1 MIPMPEPLHP
11 AVVHFPIA
19 LLLLGAAVAVLSVF
33 VRRWHLPLFAAI
45 LLSLGA
51 LGAVAA
57 TVTGEEE
64 EERVEHAMPS
74 VEPLLEEHADW
85 GERARNAGIVAA
97 IFAIV
102 AAVAVGKPFGGRLLS
117 VLTACA
123 ALVAGYCVAQAGHF
137 GGELVYR
144 HGAGVALERGSGTVP
159 SPDQDEIRL
168 PRSEAEHEG
177 E

>member
-1 MIPMPEPLHP
+1 MIPFPEPLHP

-19 LLLLGAAVAVLSVF
+19 LLLLGAAVAVLAIF
-33 VRRWHLPLFAAI
+33 VRRWHFPLFAAV

-51 LGAVAA
+51 IGAVAA

-64 EERVEHAMPS
+64 EEKVEHAIPS
-74 VEPLLEEHADW
+74 AEPLLEEHAEW

-97 IFAIV
+97 LLAVLAAI
-102 AAVAVGKPFGGRLLS
+102 AANKPVGGRMLS

-144 HGAGVALERGSGTVP
+144 HGAGVALDRGPGSAESVLPARGEHEEERG
-159 SPDQDEIRL
+159 EY
-168 PRSEAEHEG
+168 H
-177 E
+177 

>member
-1 MIPMPEPLHP
+1 MIPFPEPLHP

-19 LLLLGAAVAVLSVF
+19 LLLLGAAVAVLAIF
-33 VRRWHLPLFAAI
+33 VRRWHFPLFAAV

-51 LGAVAA
+51 IGAVAA

-64 EERVEHAMPS
+64 EEKVEHAIPS
-74 VEPLLEEHADW
+74 AEPLLEEHAEW

-97 IFAIV
+97 LLAVLAAI
-102 AAVAVGKPFGGRLLS
+102 AANKPVGGRVLS

-144 HGAGVALERGSGTVP
+144 HGAGVALDRGPSSGESVLPARGEHEEERG
-159 SPDQDEIRL
+159 EY
-168 PRSEAEHEG
+168 H
-177 E
+177 

>member
-1 MIPMPEPLHP
+1 MIPFPEPLHP

-19 LLLLGAAVAVLSVF
+19 LLLLGAAVAVLAIF
-33 VRRWHLPLFAAI
+33 VRRWHFPLFAAV

-51 LGAVAA
+51 IGAVAA

-64 EERVEHAMPS
+64 EEKVEHAIPS
-74 VEPLLEEHADW
+74 AEPLLEEHAEW

-97 IFAIV
+97 LLAVLAAI
-102 AAVAVGKPFGGRLLS
+102 AANKPVGGRMLS

-144 HGAGVALERGSGTVP
+144 HGAGVALDRGPNSGESVLPARGEHEEERG
-159 SPDQDEIRL
+159 EY
-168 PRSEAEHEG
+168 H
-177 E
+177 

>member
-1 MIPMPEPLHP
+1 MIPFPEPLHP

-19 LLLLGAAVAVLSVF
+19 LLLLGAAVAVLAIF
-33 VRRWHLPLFAAI
+33 VRRWHFPLFAAV

-51 LGAVAA
+51 IGAVAA

-64 EERVEHAMPS
+64 EEKVEHAIPS
-74 VEPLLEEHADW
+74 AEPLLEEHAEW

-97 IFAIV
+97 LLAVLAAI
-102 AAVAVGKPFGGRLLS
+102 AANKPVGGRMLS

-144 HGAGVALERGSGTVP
+144 HGAGVALDRGPGSGEKVQPARGEHEEERG
-159 SPDQDEIRL
+159 EY
-168 PRSEAEHEG
+168 H
-177 E
+177 

>member
-1 MIPMPEPLHP
+1 MIPFPTPLHP
-11 AVVHFPIA
+11 AIVHFPIA
-19 LLLLGAAVAVLSVF
+19 LLLVGALTAVVAVF

-51 LGAVAA
+51 IGGVAA

-64 EERVEHAMPS
+64 EEKVEHAIPS
-74 VEPLLEEHADW
+74 AEPLLEEHADW

-97 IFAIV
+97 VFAVIAV
-102 AAVAVGKPFGGRLLS
+102 LAANKPVGGRVLS

-123 ALVAGYCVAQAGHF
+123 ALVAGYSVAQAGHF

-144 HGAGVALERGSGTVP
+144 HGAGVALDRGPGSGSNVRPARGEHEEEERGE
-159 SPDQDEIRL
+159 DY
-168 PRSEAEHEG
+168 
-177 E
+177 

>member
-1 MIPMPEPLHP
+1 MIPFPEPLHP

-19 LLLLGAAVAVLSVF
+19 LLLLGAAVAVLAVF
-33 VRRWHLPLFAAI
+33 VRRWHFPLFAAV

-51 LGAVAA
+51 IGAVAA

-64 EERVEHAMPS
+64 EEKVEHAIPS
-74 VEPLLEEHADW
+74 AEPLLEEHAEW

-97 IFAIV
+97 LLAV
-102 AAVAVGKPFGGRLLS
+102 LAAVAANKPVGGRLLS

-144 HGAGVALERGSGTVP
+144 HGAGVALDRGPGSGESVLPARGEHEEERG
-159 SPDQDEIRL
+159 EY
-168 PRSEAEHEG
+168 H
-177 E
+177 